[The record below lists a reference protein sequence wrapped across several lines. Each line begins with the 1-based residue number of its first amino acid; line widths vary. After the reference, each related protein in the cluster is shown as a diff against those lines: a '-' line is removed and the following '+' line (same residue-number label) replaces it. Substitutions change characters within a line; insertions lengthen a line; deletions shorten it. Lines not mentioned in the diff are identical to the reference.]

1 MTVVAIAA
9 GISFRPQSVP
19 AAPPPVRLQGDLV
32 EGDPSPGDLVVVPFP
47 PVELGEP
54 GDGTP
59 ATTAPSL
66 AGEDPGGDGAPG
78 PTDPP
83 DETPDTSS
91 DTDDASADTPDDD

>member
-9 GISFRPQSVP
+9 AISFRPQAVP
-19 AAPPPVRLQGDLV
+19 AAPPPVRLEGDFL
-32 EGDPSPGDLVVVPFP
+32 ESDPSPGDLVVVPFP

-59 ATTAPSL
+59 VTTTTSL
-66 AGEDPGGDGAPG
+66 ADEAPDGDETPG
-78 PTDPP
+78 PTDTL

>member
-9 GISFRPQSVP
+9 AISFRPQSVP
-19 AAPPPVRLQGDLV
+19 AAPPPVRLEGGLV
-32 EGDPSPGDLVVVPFP
+32 EGDPSPGELVVVPFP

-59 ATTAPSL
+59 ATTVTSL
-66 AGEDPGGDGAPG
+66 ADEAPDGDEAPG
-78 PTDPP
+78 PADPP